1 MRRGLRL
8 RGLAVFPD
16 LVQSLQNSLTTAA
29 QRLHFVDGVV
39 EVALQLLCVL
49 FGVLTEDRS
58 AVLEDIVLLGGL
70 LRSLQ
75 VFGRAGEPDTLP
87 QELIDPAF
95 VRPFACRKS
104 ATAAATAQP
113 GRY

>member
-1 MRRGLRL
+1 MQRGLRL
-8 RGLAVFPD
+8 RGLAVLPD

-29 QRLHFVDGVV
+29 LHFVDGAV

-49 FGVLTEDRS
+49 FGVLAEDRS

-113 GRY
+113 CRY